1 MKNKVFASFDEAVAD
16 IFDGAVIAHSSFGAA
31 GQAFNLWEAL
41 SRKDVKDLTIVG
53 NMLHPRQPEP
63 TGPHLPHAYGPIDC
77 VLQPGKVKRIITGF
91 TSNVY
96 SAMAG
101 EAAEYDRITKDME
114 IIPVSFGTI
123 SLRLEAAAS
132 GYGGILSPV
141 GIGTYMEDYCQKITV
156 DGKEYLIEKPIF
168 PDFGFVKAWKA
179 DRLGNL
185 VYYRQQRVHN
195 PLVARAS
202 KVTIAEVQELVEP
215 GEIDPDHVH
224 TPHVYVD
231 RIVRIPRGGV
241 GSREWEAVSKVLGFG
256 PGGNRRASLSAQT
269 GN

>member
-1 MKNKVFASFDEAVAD
+1 MKNKVCATFDEAVAD
-16 IFDGAVIAHSSFGAA
+16 IFDGAIIAHSSFGAA

-41 SRKDVKDLTIVG
+41 SRKDVKGLTIVG
-53 NMLHPRQPEP
+53 NMLHPRQPDP
-63 TGPHLPHAYGPIDC
+63 VGPHLPHTFGPIDC
-77 VLQPGKVKRIITGF
+77 VMQPGKVKRIFTGF

-96 SAMAG
+96 SSMG
-101 EAAEYDRITKDME
+101 GQTAEYDEVTKDME
-114 IIPVSFGTI
+114 VIPVGFGTI
-123 SLRLEAAAS
+123 SVRLEAAAS

-141 GIGTYMEDYCQKITV
+141 GIGTYMEEQCQKITV
-156 DGKEYLIEKPIF
+156 DGKEYLIEKPIY

-179 DRLGNL
+179 DKLGNL

-202 KVTIAEVQELVEP
+202 KVTIVEVQELVEV
-215 GEIDPDHVH
+215 GEIDPDQVH

-231 RIVRIPRGGV
+231 RIVRIPQGGV
-241 GSREWEAVSKVLGFG
+241 GSREWEAVSRVLSFG
-256 PGGNRRASLSAQT
+256 PGGSRRAGMEAGI